1 MATYPIKVL
10 LDRNRQ
16 PFIPFTTTSSIVENG
31 TNRRLDKMLGNLDD
45 LQTNNKNS
53 LVSAINEILT
63 QHGSGGSSTGWQV
76 VDVLPTE
83 NISATT
89 IYLLPKEGA
98 TKPNIYEEWIWVND
112 DWENIGTTE
121 IDLSGYATT
130 TMIGDL
136 NNLLT
141 TDKDNLV
148 DAINEIVGTAG
159 GTSANI
165 GNLNNLITEDKSS
178 IVNAINEVAS
188 NSGNNLPIYDLEVK
202 LDTSLA
208 EPSLDSEDRLKCE
221 NIINDAYAKGY
232 KNCAILLRSSTKNS
246 SYLKAISL
254 TFSTM
259 DTSSQLT
266 QYQFGGMYN
275 TDDSSIHTNL
285 YFNIYGTWSNN
296 VFTCTNS
303 FVRYQNSKKYLPT
316 NNTTSYTPTSDY
328 NPATKKYVDDTVA
341 AAGAGGGSSFD
352 PAKYLAIDNT
362 TEYTPTDLYHPA
374 TKAYV
379 DSQIASIPEP
389 IDAYSKTEIDGKLS
403 NYLSKTNTESYT
415 PTSDYHP
422 ATKKFVESVVASID
436 TSGFITNSNIS
447 EHLANYIT
455 ETTLNER
462 LMKVP
467 YIMTPKIIIG
477 SDFGSSDYWGDNTLT
492 CNINNTDWSAAIQK
506 IAQSILSNN
515 WPKVYLPVSVF
526 PNVDDFNRTQTNKMF
541 RRHFLM
547 ELKPSNF
554 GYFADEIS
562 HTYNAGDELSTYFD
576 GCIDLGIYG
585 TLNVSFGI
593 TYRYNGESW
602 VYNNYINP
610 NAYVYIGRVD
620 PVTSLNLTF
629 DNKQIVHSYTEGYKH
644 KRVFS
649 SQVTG
654 CKNLAVNAT
663 TKIADLAGTSTLP
676 DALSTK
682 CELLG
687 TTVSGNVTTYTP
699 LGEATIFVSN
709 NEMYIKVPDI
719 TTTDYTDVVCTISM
733 IYED

>member
-16 PFIPFTTTSSIVENG
+16 PFIPFATTSSIVENG
-31 TNRRLDKMLGNLDD
+31 TNRRLDKILGNLDD

-89 IYLLPKEGA
+89 IYLLPKEGS
-98 TKPNIYEEWIWVND
+98 TKPNIYEEWIWVNE
-112 DWENIGTTE
+112 DWESIGTTE

-136 NNLLT
+136 NTLKT
-141 TDKDNLV
+141 TDKDCIVDAVNELV
-148 DAINEIVGTAG
+148 DKQLVAGDGITLDGNTINLSGSTIKT
-159 GTSANI
+159 
-165 GNLNNLITEDKSS
+165 LTEDPVMLANLDPGLYLCKSPKQ
-178 IVNAINEVAS
+178 INHWGTIYNTGVTS
-188 NSGNNLPIYDLEVK
+188 NNTSTVFPILV
-202 LDTSLA
+202 
-208 EPSLDSEDRLKCE
+208 
-221 NIINDAYAKGY
+221 Y
-232 KNCAILLRSSTKNS
+232 KNSYNRGCAI
-246 SYLKAISL
+246 
-254 TFSTM
+254 M
-259 DTSSQLT
+259 
-266 QYQFGGMYN
+266 
-275 TDDSSIHTNL
+275 
-285 YFNIYGTWSNN
+285 WSNQN
-296 VFTCTNS
+296 DIVCFGQNQKWASYSYSSFASLSNLTN
-303 FVRYQNSKKYLPT
+303 YISKT
-316 NNTTSYTPTSDY
+316 NTTSYTPTNDY
-328 NPATKKYVDDTVA
+328 HPATKKYVDDTVA
-341 AAGAGGGSSFD
+341 AAGGGSGSAFD

-379 DSQIASIPEP
+379 DSQIASVPEP
-389 IDAYSKTEIDGKLS
+389 VDAYSKTEIDGKLS

-436 TSGFITNSNIS
+436 TSGFITDSNIS

-467 YIMTPKIIIG
+467 YIMTPNVSIT
-477 SDFGSSDYWGDNTLT
+477 SDHASSDYWGDNTLI
-492 CNINNTDWSAAIQK
+492 CNINNTDWLGAIQK
-506 IAQSILSNN
+506 IAQAILSKN
-515 WPKVYLPVSVF
+515 WPKVYLPISVF

-562 HTYNAGDELSTYFD
+562 HTYTSGDELSTYLD
-576 GCIDLGIYG
+576 GYIDLGIYG
-585 TLNVSFGI
+585 TLNVSFSI
-593 TYRYNGESW
+593 TYQYDGTSW
-602 VYNNYINP
+602 TYSSYSNP
-610 NAYVYIGRVD
+610 YAHLYIGRVT
-620 PVTSLNLTF
+620 PVSSLNLTF

-644 KRVFS
+644 SRVFS

-654 CKNLAVNAT
+654 CKNLPVNAT

-676 DALSTK
+676 DGLSTK

-687 TTVSGNVTTYTP
+687 TTVSNDITTYTP
-699 LGEATIFVSN
+699 LGEATVFVYN
-709 NEMYIKVPDI
+709 NEMYMKVPDI

-733 IYED
+733 TYEE

>member
-16 PFIPFTTTSSIVENG
+16 PFIPFSTTSSIVENG

-76 VDVLPTE
+76 VDKLPTE

-89 IYLLPKEGA
+89 IYLVHKEGSK
-98 TKPNIYEEWIWVND
+98 KPNIYEEWIWVNE

-130 TMIGDL
+130 SMVGDL

-141 TDKDNLV
+141 IDKDNLV

-159 GTSANI
+159 GISANI

-178 IVNAINEVAS
+178 VVNAINEVAS
-188 NSGNNLPIYDLEVK
+188 SRNNLPIYDLEVK
-202 LDTSLA
+202 LDASLSA
-208 EPSLDSEDRLKCE
+208 PSLDSEDRLKCE

-232 KNCAILLRSSTKNS
+232 KNCAILLRSSTKNN

-303 FVRYQNSKKYLPT
+303 FVRYENSKKYLST
-316 NNTTSYTPTSDY
+316 NNTTNYTPTSDY
-328 NPATKKYVDDTVA
+328 HPATKKYVDDTVA
-341 AAGAGGGSSFD
+341 AAGAGGGSAFD

-379 DSQIASIPEP
+379 DSQIASVPEP
-389 IDAYSKTEIDGKLS
+389 VDAYSKTEIDGKLS

-447 EHLANYIT
+447 EHLTNYIT

-467 YIMTPKIIIG
+467 YIMTSSVTIT
-477 SDFGSSDYWGDNTLT
+477 SDFDSSGHWGDHTLM
-492 CNINNTDWSAAIQK
+492 CNVNNTDWSAAIQK
-506 IAQSILSNN
+506 IAHAILSKEY
-515 WPKVYLPVSVF
+515 PKVYMPVTIMLD
-526 PNVDDFNRTQTNKMF
+526 PDDFNKANAIYRA
-541 RRHFLM
+541 HHLI
-547 ELKPSNF
+547 ELKPSNL
-554 GYFADEIS
+554 GYIAEKTS
-562 HTYNAGDELSTYFD
+562 PHTYSEGDLTDTYIT
-576 GCIDLGIYG
+576 GTVDLGVYG
-585 TLNVSFGI
+585 TLYIMFGI
-593 TYRYNGESW
+593 TYKYSNNSW
-602 VYNNYINP
+602 SYYSTSNTPTASI
-610 NAYVYIGRVD
+610 YIGRVT

-629 DNKQIVHSYTEGYKH
+629 DNKQIIHSYTEGDKH
-644 KRVFS
+644 KRMFS
-649 SQVTG
+649 SNVAG
-654 CKNLAVNAT
+654 CKNLPINAT
-663 TKIADLAGTSTLP
+663 TKIADIAGTSRLP
-676 DALSTK
+676 DTLSTR
-682 CELLG
+682 CELFG
-687 TTVSGNVTTYTP
+687 TTVSGDTTTYTP
-699 LGEATIFVSN
+699 LGEATVFVYN
-709 NEMYIKVPDI
+709 NEMYMKVPDI

>member
-16 PFIPFTTTSSIVENG
+16 PFIPFATTSSIVENG
-31 TNRRLDKMLGNLDD
+31 TNRRLDKILGNLDD

-76 VDVLPTE
+76 VDKLPTE

-89 IYLLPKEGA
+89 IYLLPKEGS
-98 TKPNIYEEWIWVND
+98 TKPNIYEEWIWVNE
-112 DWENIGTTE
+112 DWESIGTTE

-130 TMIGDL
+130 TMVGDL
-136 NNLLT
+136 NTLQT
-141 TDKDNLV
+141 TDKDCVV
-148 DAINEIVGTAG
+148 DAINELVNKQLVAGDGIAIDGNVISISVGNRSNTVFFHNSSITKSTMQEVYNTMKTGKNCIISVGFRNRIDAGDTTMLFFSPDVSDLDLETYTGSLFFFTPIVYRVGSDFNQQSIQNQVTRYYIKLTVENGNVTVVGNVTVFQSNNNSNNTSIPVLGT
-159 GTSANI
+159 
-165 GNLNNLITEDKSS
+165 NNL
-178 IVNAINEVAS
+178 A
-188 NSGNNLPIYDLEVK
+188 
-202 LDTSLA
+202 
-208 EPSLDSEDRLKCE
+208 
-221 NIINDAYAKGY
+221 
-232 KNCAILLRSSTKNS
+232 
-246 SYLKAISL
+246 
-254 TFSTM
+254 
-259 DTSSQLT
+259 
-266 QYQFGGMYN
+266 
-275 TDDSSIHTNL
+275 
-285 YFNIYGTWSNN
+285 
-296 VFTCTNS
+296 
-303 FVRYQNSKKYLPT
+303 
-316 NNTTSYTPTSDY
+316 SYTPTADY
-328 NPATKKYVDDTVA
+328 HPATKKYVDDAIA
-341 AAGAGGGSSFD
+341 AAGTGSGSAFD

-379 DSQIASIPEP
+379 DSQIASVPEP
-389 IDAYSKTEIDGKLS
+389 VDAYSKTEIDGKLS

-436 TSGFITNSNIS
+436 TSGFITDSNIS

-467 YIMTPKIIIG
+467 YIMTPSVTIT
-477 SDFGSSDYWGDNTLT
+477 SDHASSDYWGDNTLT
-492 CNINNTDWSAAIQK
+492 CNINNTDWLGAIQK
-506 IAQSILSNN
+506 IAQAILSKN

-554 GYFADEIS
+554 GYFANEIS
-562 HTYNAGDELSTYFD
+562 HTYTAGDEISTYFD
-576 GCIDLGIYG
+576 GIIDLGIYG
-585 TLNVSFGI
+585 TLNVSFSI
-593 TYRYNGESW
+593 TYQYDGTSW
-602 VYNNYINP
+602 TYSSYSNP
-610 NAYVYIGRVD
+610 YAHLYIGRVT
-620 PVTSLNLTF
+620 PVSSLNLTF

-644 KRVFS
+644 SRVFS

-654 CKNLAVNAT
+654 CKNLPVNAT
-663 TKIADLAGTSTLP
+663 TKIANLAGTSTLP
-676 DALSTK
+676 DGLSIK

-687 TTVSGNVTTYTP
+687 TTVSNGVTTYTP
-699 LGEATIFVSN
+699 LGEATVFVYN
-709 NEMYIKVPDI
+709 KEMYMKVPDI

>member
-16 PFIPFTTTSSIVENG
+16 PFIPFSTTSSIVENG
-31 TNRRLDKMLGNLDD
+31 TNRRLDKILGNLDD

-98 TKPNIYEEWIWVND
+98 KKPNIYEEWIWVNN

-130 TMIGDL
+130 GMVGDL

-165 GNLNNLITEDKSS
+165 GNLNNLNTEDKSS

-188 NSGNNLPIYDLEVK
+188 TGTNHLILINYTNGNKEIAQKAIDAMKKGKQVIIIKKPNSNSGNNSNYGPMYVCSPTLSVGEDYTGTVYFKSNYFMSVGYNSYNSTKELEYLPYFYQLTISVTNGVV
-202 LDTSLA
+202 TSA
-208 EPSLDSEDRLKCE
+208 GD
-221 NIINDAYAKGY
+221 I
-232 KNCAILLRSSTKNS
+232 SSTSNYNS
-246 SYLKAISL
+246 YRPIPVL
-254 TFSTM
+254 
-259 DTSSQLT
+259 
-266 QYQFGGMYN
+266 
-275 TDDSSIHTNL
+275 
-285 YFNIYGTWSNN
+285 
-296 VFTCTNS
+296 
-303 FVRYQNSKKYLPT
+303 SKENK
-316 NNTTSYTPTSDY
+316 SAYTPTADY
-328 NPATKKYVDDTVA
+328 HPATKKYVDDTVA
-341 AAGAGGGSSFD
+341 AAGAGGGSAFD

-362 TEYTPTDLYHPA
+362 TEYTPTDL
-374 TKAYV
+374 
-379 DSQIASIPEP
+379 
-389 IDAYSKTEIDGKLS
+389 
-403 NYLSKTNTESYT
+403 
-415 PTSDYHP
+415 YHP

-467 YIMTPKIIIG
+467 YIMTPNVSIT
-477 SDFGSSDYWGDNTLT
+477 SDFNSSDYWGDNILI
-492 CNINNTDWSAAIQK
+492 CNINNTDWSVAIQK
-506 IAQSILSNN
+506 IAQAILSKN
-515 WPKVYLPVSVF
+515 WPKVYLPISVF

-562 HTYNAGDELSTYFD
+562 HTYTAGDEISTYFD
-576 GCIDLGIYG
+576 GSIDLGIYG

-593 TYRYNGESW
+593 TYQYDGTSW
-602 VYNNYINP
+602 TYSSYSNP
-610 NAYVYIGRVD
+610 YAYLYIGRVT
-620 PVTSLNLTF
+620 PVSSLNLTF

-644 KRVFS
+644 SRVFS

-654 CKNLAVNAT
+654 CKNLPVNAT

-676 DALSTK
+676 DGLSTK
-682 CELLG
+682 CELFG
-687 TTVSGNVTTYTP
+687 TTVSGDTTTYTP
-699 LGEATIFVSN
+699 LGEATVFVYN
-709 NEMYIKVPDI
+709 NEMYMKVPNI

-733 IYED
+733 TYED

>member
-16 PFIPFTTTSSIVENG
+16 PFIPFSTTSSIVENG

-89 IYLLPKEGA
+89 IYLVHKEGA
-98 TKPNIYEEWIWVND
+98 KKPNIYEEWIWVNN

-136 NNLLT
+136 NTLQT
-141 TDKDNLV
+141 TDKDSVV
-148 DAINEIVGTAG
+148 DAINELVNTTGVLSGDVNNKQDTLTAG
-159 GTSANI
+159 ENI
-165 GNLNNLITEDKSS
+165 SIENNIIS
-178 IVNAINEVAS
+178 V
-188 NSGNNLPIYDLEVK
+188 SGVPLPIYAIYTTKAYTQDNTYMSNEDKAQVHAA
-202 LDTSLA
+202 LA
-208 EPSLDSEDRLKCE
+208 
-221 NIINDAYAKGY
+221 DARGKGY
-232 KNCAILLRSSTKNS
+232 TAIRLMLVTNTWGRVYTFNIPVIPASGNLYYGLAPYDMNGTFFAKVALSFQTVDDETHEAASIIFKVYNS
-246 SYLKAISL
+246 SEYI
-254 TFSTM
+254 
-259 DTSSQLT
+259 
-266 QYQFGGMYN
+266 
-275 TDDSSIHTNL
+275 L
-285 YFNIYGTWSNN
+285 Y
-296 VFTCTNS
+296 
-303 FVRYQNSKKYLPT
+303 K
-316 NNTTSYTPTSDY
+316 NNTTSYTPTADY
-328 NPATKKYVDDTVA
+328 HPATKKYVDDA
-341 AAGAGGGSSFD
+341 ISAAGTGSGSAFD

-389 IDAYSKTEIDGKLS
+389 VDAYSKTEIDGKLA

-422 ATKKFVESVVASID
+422 ATKKFVESVVSSID

-467 YIMTPKIIIG
+467 YIMTSSVTIT
-477 SDFGSSDYWGDNTLT
+477 SDFDSSGHWGDHTLM
-492 CNINNTDWSAAIQK
+492 CNVNNTDWSAAIQK
-506 IAQSILSNN
+506 IAHAILSKEY
-515 WPKVYLPVSVF
+515 PKVYMPVTIMLD
-526 PNVDDFNRTQTNKMF
+526 PDDFNKANAIYRA
-541 RRHFLM
+541 HHLI
-547 ELKPSNF
+547 ELKPSNL
-554 GYFADEIS
+554 GYIAEKTS
-562 HTYNAGDELSTYFD
+562 PHTYSEGDLTDTYIT
-576 GCIDLGIYG
+576 GTVDLGVYG
-585 TLNVSFGI
+585 TLYIMFGI
-593 TYRYNGESW
+593 TYKYSNNSW
-602 VYNNYINP
+602 SYYSTSNTPTAYI
-610 NAYVYIGRVD
+610 YIGRVT

-629 DNKQIVHSYTEGYKH
+629 DNKQIIHSYTEGNKH
-644 KRVFS
+644 KRTFS
-649 SQVTG
+649 SNVAG
-654 CKNLAVNAT
+654 CKNLPVNAT
-663 TKIADLAGTSTLP
+663 TKIADIAGTSRLP
-676 DALSTK
+676 DTLSTK
-682 CELLG
+682 CELFG
-687 TTVSGNVTTYTP
+687 TTVSNDITTYTP
-699 LGEATIFVSN
+699 LGEATVFVYN
-709 NEMYIKVPDI
+709 NEMYMKVPNI

-733 IYED
+733 TYED